1 MPQPFP
7 ALSPAAGHPSRPGK
21 TLTSLGQGQEDS
33 PQPCSLPSHL
43 LGSEQGLCGGE
54 CIHVLPCQL
63 PARKLFPQPV
73 PEETWLC
80 PKGTR
85 FQRGKPRLGCAAW
98 QGLLH
103 SNVIWGSYPMGGVRQ
118 LQAPPALQATP
129 GTLLGAFNQLAEA
142 CRNSQCR
149 WERLPPP
156 PCHRRSRHCSED
168 RLNPQQHTRTA
179 KQQQAPSTR
188 S

>member
-21 TLTSLGQGQEDS
+21 TLTSLGQGQQDS
-33 PQPCSLPSHL
+33 PQPCSLPSDW
-43 LGSEQGLCGGE
+43 LGSEQGLCGAE
-54 CIHVLPCQL
+54 RIHVLPCQL

-103 SNVIWGSYPMGGVRQ
+103 SNVIWGSYPMGGLGNSRHPQSSKQPQ
-118 LQAPPALQATP
+118 LPCWVPLTSWLRPAGTASAGGKGCLLLPATADP
-129 GTLLGAFNQLAEA
+129 GTAQ
-142 CRNSQCR
+142 
-149 WERLPPP
+149 
-156 PCHRRSRHCSED
+156 
-168 RLNPQQHTRTA
+168 RTG
-179 KQQQAPSTR
+179 
-188 S
+188 